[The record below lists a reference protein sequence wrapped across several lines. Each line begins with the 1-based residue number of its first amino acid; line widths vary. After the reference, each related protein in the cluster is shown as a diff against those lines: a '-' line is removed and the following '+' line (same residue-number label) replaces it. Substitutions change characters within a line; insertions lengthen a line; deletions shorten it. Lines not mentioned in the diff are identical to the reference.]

1 MSFLTGLVTGAAQS
15 ISGNLQAALDRR
27 QEELSRARQFWRARQ
42 AQKADLADAH
52 DRRAS
57 KALNRFINEFDGNIA
72 KGLAAYKAV
81 GGDVDAAEAYIKNL
95 DDTRMVGLDY
105 DINEK
110 FKFDNIDLEQFADL
124 SRKDALGSISMD
136 VKPISASAFKDTSN
150 LGKIG
155 LGLKD
160 AGKGI
165 SDDIN
170 KLVPPR
176 KKQVIEGL
184 IGATFDPSGTK
195 SAMQFQMDK
204 QKFEMQMKNSVGNLE
219 KQYNYLT
226 YEISQL
232 DPITQADEIL
242 NLEKQQGEILSAVSS
257 FELAKKSATDKGLST
272 SLTAQLISKR
282 KDEFLKSIQ
291 YGRAGEQLSI
301 VVDGEV
307 ITGEKANKRF
317 KELQLQE
324 HADIIENTLLTPSGD
339 WQSSDK
345 EALWKAGQFVDGAYE
360 LAMKNIN
367 TRMGK
372 VKEEDE
378 TKIKTEDKTK
388 IETTDTTETKVVGK
402 TDFVGELPK
411 AQENVETV
419 DMGGDEFNYVV
430 GVNNTVISG
439 KNQTE
444 ATNNLYKYI
453 GSNPKD
459 YFDGI
464 VKEFGEDFIVENL
477 KNYKTIIDGAARR
490 IQDEELK
497 QKFIE
502 ETDAIIANLPKTLGA
517 MQRSMSAMNVMT
529 LPQGYQPK
537 RVQKLLS
544 DRGEF
549 SGQYLYED
557 DKGVQYVSPENPNKF
572 GLEVQ

>member
-136 VKPISASAFKDTSN
+136 VKPISASVFKDTSN

-282 KDEFLKSIQ
+282 KDEFLKRIQ
-291 YGRAGEQLSI
+291 YGRVGNQLSI
-301 VVDGEV
+301 TVDGQT
-307 ITGEKANKRF
+307 ITGDEANKRF
-317 KELQLQE
+317 KEIQLQE

-360 LAMKNIN
+360 LAMENIN

-372 VKEEDE
+372 VKEE
-378 TKIKTEDKTK
+378 KTEGDSVD
-388 IETTDTTETKVVGK
+388 ITDTDTLNAMSETSSNTAGKITVGPIE
-402 TDFVGELPK
+402 VGNAEKNKEYIRTNPK
-411 AQENVETV
+411 AFVDNVINEA
-419 DMGGDEFNYVV
+419 GGDTSNVDLNQLKTALTSAGVEESKATEVIQPYQQTTSAKINELLKLGLPNFNPVDGSV
-430 GVNNTVISG
+430 PPRPASQGGRN
-439 KNQTE
+439 KNQDRWDSMYG
-444 ATNNLYKYI
+444 ATHFPD
-453 GSNPKD
+453 GSMK
-459 YFDGI
+459 
-464 VKEFGEDFIVENL
+464 
-477 KNYKTIIDGAARR
+477 
-490 IQDEELK
+490 
-497 QKFIE
+497 
-502 ETDAIIANLPKTLGA
+502 
-517 MQRSMSAMNVMT
+517 
-529 LPQGYQPK
+529 
-537 RVQKLLS
+537 
-544 DRGEF
+544 
-549 SGQYLYED
+549 
-557 DKGVQYVSPENPNKF
+557 
-572 GLEVQ
+572 

>member
-136 VKPISASAFKDTSN
+136 VKPISASVFKDTSN

-204 QKFEMQMKNSVGNLE
+204 QKFEMQMKR
-219 KQYNYLT
+219 
-226 YEISQL
+226 
-232 DPITQADEIL
+232 
-242 NLEKQQGEILSAVSS
+242 LSS
-257 FELAKKSATDKGLST
+257 LS
-272 SLTAQLISKR
+272 
-282 KDEFLKSIQ
+282 
-291 YGRAGEQLSI
+291 
-301 VVDGEV
+301 
-307 ITGEKANKRF
+307 
-317 KELQLQE
+317 
-324 HADIIENTLLTPSGD
+324 
-339 WQSSDK
+339 
-345 EALWKAGQFVDGAYE
+345 
-360 LAMKNIN
+360 
-367 TRMGK
+367 
-372 VKEEDE
+372 
-378 TKIKTEDKTK
+378 
-388 IETTDTTETKVVGK
+388 
-402 TDFVGELPK
+402 
-411 AQENVETV
+411 
-419 DMGGDEFNYVV
+419 
-430 GVNNTVISG
+430 
-439 KNQTE
+439 
-444 ATNNLYKYI
+444 
-453 GSNPKD
+453 
-459 YFDGI
+459 
-464 VKEFGEDFIVENL
+464 
-477 KNYKTIIDGAARR
+477 
-490 IQDEELK
+490 
-497 QKFIE
+497 
-502 ETDAIIANLPKTLGA
+502 
-517 MQRSMSAMNVMT
+517 
-529 LPQGYQPK
+529 
-537 RVQKLLS
+537 
-544 DRGEF
+544 
-549 SGQYLYED
+549 
-557 DKGVQYVSPENPNKF
+557 
-572 GLEVQ
+572 

>member
-136 VKPISASAFKDTSN
+136 VKPISASVFKDTSN

-165 SDDIN
+165 SDDID

-282 KDEFLKSIQ
+282 KDEFLKRIQ
-291 YGRAGEQLSI
+291 YGRVGNQLSI
-301 VVDGEV
+301 TVDGQT
-307 ITGEKANKRF
+307 ITGDEANKRF
-317 KELQLQE
+317 KEIQLQE

-360 LAMKNIN
+360 LAMENIN

-388 IETTDTTETKVVGK
+388 TETTDTTETKVVGK

-419 DMGGDEFNYVV
+419 DMGGDEFSYVV
-430 GVNNTVISG
+430 GVDNTVISG